1 MTEPLTAVPATAV
14 PATAVPATAPLAT
27 VLHRPAHAATEMTDR

>member
-14 PATAVPATAPLAT
+14 PAT